1 MLLDFTQKVINQD
14 FGLVDLLLLELFA
27 DVAAVDI
34 FLYFA

>member
-14 FGLVDLLLLELFA
+14 FGFVDLLLLELLA

>member
-14 FGLVDLLLLELFA
+14 FGFVDLLLLELFA